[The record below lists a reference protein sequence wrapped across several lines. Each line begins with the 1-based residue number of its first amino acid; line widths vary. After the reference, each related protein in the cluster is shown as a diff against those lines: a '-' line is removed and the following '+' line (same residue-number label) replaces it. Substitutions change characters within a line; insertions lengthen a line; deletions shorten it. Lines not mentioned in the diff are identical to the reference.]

1 MKLISGLAQ
10 FLLIETNILYII
22 FTSNCSNRW
31 EKQKAILVMKFISKA
46 HSSYPR
52 IGDKPEQQ
60 KLRRAYHQLDKKKIT
75 LEQLE
80 KTLSFSIKESVEE
93 QLKSGCD
100 LVTDGQIR
108 AYDPVSHVAAKISGF
123 EIGGLLRYF
132 DTNFYY
138 RQPKIKSKPE
148 YSQPILADEFA
159 NCKSIAAGKAT
170 CSILGP
176 YSLLKLSIC
185 EIDFGEAL
193 TALAEIYSKDIME
206 LSAMGAPVI
215 QIEEPVIVQYP
226 QDIGLLQKYL
236 KIISI
241 NRHPEILLG
250 LYFADTAPIVDK
262 LVELPVAGILFDFT
276 YSKNLYDPLKGFPK
290 NIGLGIIDG
299 RNTKMENID
308 ELRARTEKLLV
319 SLGNQTIYVTTSCGL
334 EYLPRDRAFDKLKLS
349 ADFANVLKGGLE

>member
-1 MKLISGLAQ
+1 MKI
-10 FLLIETNILYII
+10 
-22 FTSNCSNRW
+22 
-31 EKQKAILVMKFISKA
+31 ISKA

-60 KLRRAYHQLDKKKIT
+60 KLRRVYHLLDKKKIT
-75 LEQLE
+75 SEQLE
-80 KTLSFSIKESVEE
+80 NTISHTVKEIIEE

-108 AYDPVSHVAAKISGF
+108 AYDPVSHIATKISGF

-138 RQPKIKSKPE
+138 RQPKIKSSPK
-148 YSQPILADEFA
+148 YFRPIFIDEFA
-159 NCKSIAAGKAT
+159 NCKSISGGKAT

-176 YSLLKLSIC
+176 YSVLKLSIC
-185 EIDFGEAL
+185 EIDFEEAL
-193 TALAEIYSKDIME
+193 IALTEIYAKEIRE
-206 LSAMGAPVI
+206 LSAMGASLI
-215 QIEEPVIVQYP
+215 QIEEPAITQNP
-226 QDIGLLQKYL
+226 EDIALLHKYL

-241 NRHPEILLG
+241 GRHPEVLLG
-250 LYFADTAPIVDK
+250 LYFADAAPLVDK
-262 LVELPVAGILFDFT
+262 LVELPVAGLLLDFT
-276 YSKNLYDPLKGFPK
+276 YSKGLYDSLKGFPK

-308 ELRARTEKLLV
+308 ELRAKTDKLLG
-319 SLGNQTIYVTTSCGL
+319 SLGNQTIYITTSCGL

-349 ADFANVLKGGLE
+349 ADFANILKGGLQ